1 MKLMMTICFGIAPR
15 KKTNKAWHYAAE
27 QFICSAAIAG
37 GTMKLSEGYITQPY
51 KDELLL
57 VAAGPAAAKFRGL
70 ARANETAAFLIERLG
85 SETDEAGLVAA
96 LRAEYDVDEETARAD
111 VRDVLDKLRSIGALD
126 E

>member
-1 MKLMMTICFGIAPR
+1 MKLAD
-15 KKTNKAWHYAAE
+15 
-27 QFICSAAIAG
+27 
-37 GTMKLSEGYITQPY
+37 GYITQPY

-57 VAAGPAAAKFRGL
+57 VASGSAAERFHGL

-111 VRDVLDKLRSIGALD
+111 VRDVLDKMRSIGAL
-126 E
+126 EE